1 MAKRTCQK
9 QVFGQNSNACLGS
22 QMLFLFNVFS
32 IVVRGSKKTSVL
44 SYIIINVQKQT
55 CGKDKTFYFL
65 YHLNSF
71 VLNLKLDI
79 KWHISLSSFFGIVVL
94 SSFNWHSNGKFVESQ
109 VLPLDADAAL
119 LPLKVRLQRA
129 NKLIE
134 KSLEGLPCPCPLS
147 QHGSSDGK

>member
-9 QVFGQNSNACLGS
+9 QIFGQNSNVRLGS
-22 QMLFLFNVFS
+22 QMLFVFNVFR

-44 SYIIINVQKQT
+44 SYIIINVWKQT

-71 VLNLKLDI
+71 VLNLKLDF
-79 KWHISLSSFFGIVVL
+79 KWCISLSSFFGIVVL

-109 VLPLDADAAL
+109 VLPLDADAGL
-119 LPLKVRLQRA
+119 LPLKVRLQKA
-129 NKLIE
+129 SKLLR
-134 KSLEGLPCPCPLS
+134 SLLKACSAPPP
-147 QHGSSDGK
+147 